1 MFFSSPGR
9 DSGRAVFEFSD
20 ARRRF
25 TASVDSV

>member
-1 MFFSSPGR
+1 MLYHRPVAT
-9 DSGRAVFEFSD
+9 SGRAVIEFSD